1 MDDPLLTAADVLS
14 RAGRVVVYTGAG
26 VSKESG
32 IPTFRDPETG
42 LWAKYDPMELA
53 TEEAYLRQ
61 PEFVWSWY
69 EHRFGIVASAEPNPG
84 HLAIAELET
93 LLPRVVV
100 VTQNVDG
107 LHQRG
112 GSTHVIELHG
122 TMHTFRCMSGRHRD
136 YTRDDLS
143 GQTQKPPRC
152 PDGELF
158 RPEVVWFGES
168 LPPDALHEAQQLAA
182 RCDVVLVVGT
192 SGVVYPAATVP
203 LIARRAG
210 AVLIDVN
217 PDRDELAEVADVH
230 LRGAGGEVLPELV
243 AAVKE
248 RLAGR
253 RGATSPRGGGAG
265 SPGVSRARPA

>member
-14 RAGRVVVYTGAG
+14 RASRVVVYTGAG

-53 TEEAYLRQ
+53 TERAYLER
-61 PEFVWSWY
+61 PAFVWDWY
-69 EHRFGIVASAEPNPG
+69 EHRFGIVAAAEPNPG
-84 HLAIAELET
+84 HRAIAELEN
-93 LLPRVVV
+93 LLPHVTVVA
-100 VTQNVDG
+100 QNVDG
-107 LHQRG
+107 LHGRA

-122 TMHTFRCMSGRHRD
+122 SMHTFRCMSGRHRG
-136 YTRDDLS
+136 YTREDLS

-152 PDGELF
+152 PDGELI
-158 RPEVVWFGES
+158 RPEVVWFGEE
-168 LPPDALHEAQQLAA
+168 LPKGALEEAQRLAA
-182 RCDVVLVVGT
+182 RCDVVLVAGT

-203 LIARRAG
+203 IIARRAG

-217 PDRDELAEVADVH
+217 PDRDELAQIADVH
-230 LRGAGGEVLPELV
+230 LRGAGGEVLPKLV

-248 RLAGR
+248 RLSG
-253 RGATSPRGGGAG
+253 
-265 SPGVSRARPA
+265 

>member
-14 RAGRVVVYTGAG
+14 RASRVVVYTGAG

-53 TEEAYLRQ
+53 TERAYLER
-61 PEFVWSWY
+61 PAFVWDWY
-69 EHRFGIVASAEPNPG
+69 EHRFGIVAAAEPNPG
-84 HLAIAELET
+84 HRAIAELEN
-93 LLPRVVV
+93 LLPHVTV

-107 LHQRG
+107 LHGRA

-122 TMHTFRCMSGRHRD
+122 SMHTFRCMSGRHRG
-136 YTRDDLS
+136 YTREDLS

-152 PDGELF
+152 PDGELI
-158 RPEVVWFGES
+158 RPEVVWFGEE
-168 LPPDALHEAQQLAA
+168 LPKGALEEAQRLAA
-182 RCDVVLVVGT
+182 RCDVVLVAGT

-203 LIARRAG
+203 IIARRAG

-217 PDRDELAEVADVH
+217 PDRDELAQIADVH
-230 LRGAGGEVLPELV
+230 LRGAGGEVLPKLV

-248 RLAGR
+248 RLSG
-253 RGATSPRGGGAG
+253 
-265 SPGVSRARPA
+265 

>member
-1 MDDPLLTAADVLS
+1 MAASALAG
-14 RAGRVVVYTGAG
+14 AGRVVVYTGAG

-32 IPTFRDPETG
+32 IPTFRDAETG
-42 LWAKYDPMELA
+42 LWAKYDPMALA

-61 PEFVWSWY
+61 PEFVWDWY
-69 EHRFGIVASAEPNPG
+69 EHRFGIVASAAPNPG

-93 LLPRVVV
+93 LLPRVTV

-107 LHQRG
+107 LHRRA

-122 TMHTFRCMSGRHRD
+122 TMHAFRCMSGKHHG
-136 YTRDDLS
+136 YTREYLS

-152 PDGELF
+152 PDGELI
-158 RPEVVWFGES
+158 RPEVVWFGEE
-168 LPPDALHEAQQLAA
+168 LPEGALQEAQQLAA
-182 RCDVVLVVGT
+182 RCDVVLVAGT

-203 LIARRAG
+203 IIARRAG

-217 PDRDELAEVADVH
+217 PDRDELAAIADVY

-243 AAVKE
+243 AAVKAQ
-248 RLAGR
+248 LHD
-253 RGATSPRGGGAG
+253 
-265 SPGVSRARPA
+265 

>member
-1 MDDPLLTAADVLS
+1 M
-14 RAGRVVVYTGAG
+14 VVYTGAG

-53 TEEAYLRQ
+53 TEEAFLRR
-61 PEFVWSWY
+61 PEFVWDWY

-107 LHQRG
+107 LHQRA

-122 TMHTFRCMSGRHRD
+122 TMHTFRCMSGRHRG

-143 GQTQKPPRC
+143 GQTQRPPRC

-168 LPPDALHEAQQLAA
+168 LPEDALARRSGWRRAATWCSWSAPRASSTQRPLSRSSRARRARSSSTSIPRGTSSPGAPTCTCAGPAA
-182 RCDVVLVVGT
+182 RCSRSSSPPCGSGSAPLARPETRGGAADDLPHTPLPGLGALRLEHPVHVL
-192 SGVVYPAATVP
+192 
-203 LIARRAG
+203 
-210 AVLIDVN
+210 
-217 PDRDELAEVADVH
+217 
-230 LRGAGGEVLPELV
+230 
-243 AAVKE
+243 AAV
-248 RLAGR
+248 
-253 RGATSPRGGGAG
+253 
-265 SPGVSRARPA
+265 